1 MKKVIISG
9 IILLA
14 IAGNA
19 SAQFVG
25 DGASSP
31 KPTTAPTV
39 LTGTLKFGAALPIA
53 EFKTTPSR
61 TANPQYASGVM
72 GAKTGLFVEAGM
84 GMSLTNPDKPVGF
97 YYYPVLASYWRT
109 SLDWSQL
116 GGFFSDKAIY
126 TKPVNI
132 LDIAQRYGIVVN
144 PVKDFSVAL
153 YYRPG
158 MIIPFKFEIV
168 HESVPNGESFLFTGE
183 LATGDNVPVFM
194 MSHTAGLEIR
204 YNIAYLSLERYSARP
219 TFDVQYKDMD
229 VNPVMVVNQT
239 SQVKIPVKLLLL
251 SLGVNF

>member
-9 IILLA
+9 IIMLVTGS
-14 IAGNA
+14 IAT
-19 SAQFVG
+19 AQFVG

-31 KPTTAPTV
+31 KPATAPNG
-39 LTGTLKFGAALPIA
+39 LTGTFKFGAALPIA

-72 GAKTGLFVEAGM
+72 GAKTGLFFEAGM

-109 SLDWSQL
+109 SLDWSEL
-116 GGFFSDKAIY
+116 GGFFSDQTIY

-132 LDIAQRYGIVVN
+132 LDIAQRYGIVVK
-144 PVKDFSVAL
+144 PVKDFSIAL

-158 MIIPFKFEIV
+158 LIIPFKYEVV

-183 LATGDNVPVFM
+183 LGSGDEVPIFM

-204 YNIAYLSLERYSARP
+204 YNIAYLSIERYSAKP
-219 TFDVQYKDMD
+219 TFDVQYKDLD
-229 VNPVMVVNQT
+229 VNPLMVVNQT
-239 SQVKIPVKLLLL
+239 SQVKIPVKLMVL